1 MSIDKRNLWF
11 DLIRGLSAMLVCMGH
26 LRNALFIDFSD
37 ISRPTVFMKA
47 FYLLTSFGHEA
58 VMVFFVLSGYFV
70 GGAVLRA
77 GKQFSWQHYLIS
89 RLTRLWMVLVP
100 CLVLTF
106 FVGVYLAYY
115 FPQVLSGAYS
125 ASWHSGPNAGE
136 YSISTSTLVA
146 NLFFLQTII
155 APVYGV
161 NSPLWSL
168 ANEFWYYLLFPL
180 LLSAFG
186 SIGVKKSITQFFAV
200 SFLLVILFNLPD
212 AMLSGFLIWLLGAG
226 VYLLQSKVKKLSTP
240 TSSYGLIAA
249 LILFF
254 CVLMMSKSHLAEHVN
269 PFIIDFLIGLF
280 FACLCL
286 TLTSNAFPQ
295 KRFKWLARFALMTS
309 EISYTLYLSHFPFVL
324 LIAAGFYGAQKM
336 PIVGILLMQFLC
348 WIALLLCIAGVMW
361 FLFESRTKRFQN
373 KLENIVYCFKK
384 SAG

>member
-1 MSIDKRNLWF
+1 MTIDKRNLWF
-11 DLIRGLSAMLVCMGH
+11 DLIRGLSALLVCMGH

-37 ISRPTVFMKA
+37 ISQPTVFMKA

-58 VMVFFVLSGYFV
+58 VMIFFVLSGYFV

-100 CLVLTF
+100 SLVLTF
-106 FVGVYLAYY
+106 FVSVYLAYY

-125 ASWHSGPNAGE
+125 ASWHSGPKAGE
-136 YSISTSTLVA
+136 YSMSTSTLVA
-146 NLFFLQTII
+146 NLLFLQTII

-168 ANEFWYYLLFPL
+168 ANEFWYYLIFPL

-186 SIGVKKSITQFFAV
+186 LIGVKKSITQFFAV

-240 TSSYGLIAA
+240 TSAYGLIAA

-254 CVLMMSKSHLAEHVN
+254 CMLMMSKSQLAEHVN

-286 TLTSNAFPQ
+286 TLINNAFPQ
-295 KRFKWLARFALMTS
+295 KRFKWLARFSLMTS
-309 EISYTLYLSHFPFVL
+309 EISYSLYLSHFPFVL

-348 WIALLLCIAGVMW
+348 WIALLLGIAGVMW

-373 KLENIVYCFKK
+373 KLENIVYCIKK